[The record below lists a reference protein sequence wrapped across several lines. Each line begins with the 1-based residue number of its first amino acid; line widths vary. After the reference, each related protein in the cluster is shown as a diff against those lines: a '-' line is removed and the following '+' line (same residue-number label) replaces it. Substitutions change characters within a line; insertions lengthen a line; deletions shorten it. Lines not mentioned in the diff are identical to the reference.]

1 MIVLVVSFFSSSLLI
16 SLLKNKWSEWVIK
29 SEYVLCRLFRLHTS
43 SLFYCTAKWTTP
55 RKKHNNNDD
64 DRTQNYFH
72 CVYRIVTVICLYCTR
87 CTMHWVRGYE
97 LSALYRQTHMYI
109 RTHTQNAYV
118 IWQFLRKAVRVC
130 VCSCPRFSI
139 FCYCS
144 SFACSFFICLLSSHK
159 NNEQHMRIVSQ
170 RINSFGIM
178 DMDPKNWYT

>member
-1 MIVLVVSFFSSSLLI
+1 MKWMSYKIGIRAMSPISPPHFVVILLHCQMNDP
-16 SLLKNKWSEWVIK
+16 K
-29 SEYVLCRLFRLHTS
+29 
-43 SLFYCTAKWTTP
+43 
-55 RKKHNNNDD
+55 KKHNNNDD

-118 IWQFLRKAVRVC
+118 IWQFQRKAVRVC
-130 VCSCPRFSI
+130 VFVSSI
-139 FCYCS
+139 LNLLLL
-144 SFACSFFICLLSSHK
+144 FFICLQFFLLSSHK